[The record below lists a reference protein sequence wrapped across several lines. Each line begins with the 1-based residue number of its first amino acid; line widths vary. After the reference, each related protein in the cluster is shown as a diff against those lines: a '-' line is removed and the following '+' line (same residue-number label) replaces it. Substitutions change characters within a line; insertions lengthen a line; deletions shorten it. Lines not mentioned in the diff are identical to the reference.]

1 MWKKSSMRGKLM
13 LTILLGCMI
22 PYFVGGFYLNDQINK
37 YLYHSSIENSRKVL
51 EQVSEQ
57 INQSLIQDMR
67 EEVNLVSSFD
77 IVKNATGNLN
87 QYTDFDKNSF
97 EYHDYEVEAELEL
110 YFHKLKESHKNIN
123 FIFLATEQGEYMEY
137 PRFTPDEEYD
147 PRERSWYKEAIQQDG
162 VYTSEPYMTS
172 ITNEMVI
179 SFSKSIWNN
188 GQKIGVIGI
197 TVNLDELSD
206 SISQIHFGN
215 TGYIML
221 LSPQKRFIVCP
232 QHHEWILKTPEETGV
247 AGFKELLDEDETHFT
262 AEIDHETYV
271 INPML
276 NNNGWKI
283 ISVMNKE
290 EVLQQ
295 AKQAT
300 QILSMI
306 YIATILFIMVI
317 LYPIM
322 SQLLKPLK
330 TISDEIRRLSEL
342 DFSHNHEFKKLQNR
356 NDEIGTVMTAFNDM
370 QKKVNRYVK
379 ELTDNNL
386 EINLKND
393 LLVASEEELTA
404 QLEEINEQKDYIDY
418 LAYHDHLTNLPNRRK
433 FMEYLTSILETSQ
446 NAAVI
451 LLDLDDFKGINDVRG
466 HSFGDEVLKEVA
478 KRFEDIL
485 DDRVFI
491 SRFGGDEF
499 LFLAKYDHDISEIE
513 GKVIKIRNLFE
524 KSMLVDGS
532 PIMLR
537 CSIGIS
543 LYPKDSMDVNQLI
556 MQADLAMYAVKNANK
571 NGYQF
576 FYEEMLKNQ
585 IRISELEEILRE
597 AISED
602 GFKMLFQPMVDTKT
616 GQVAAFEALI
626 RLKDG
631 QAPPA
636 EFIKIAEKNGTI
648 IPIGRIV
655 TQTVLKQMH
664 QWKASGM
671 ELKPVSINFSAN
683 QLHDISYLD
692 FLQEQLS
699 IYQIAPQFLEIE
711 ITENILM
718 ENLQLTM
725 QFLNKLREMGI
736 AIAIDDFG
744 TGFSS
749 LNYLSFMPVNIVK
762 LDRSL
767 NVKFLEPDKLQV
779 MKSLIALV
787 HSFGL
792 TVVAEGIE
800 EAEHVELLKQFGC
813 DLIQGYYFSRPI
825 PAEEIVLIS
834 GNII

>member
-13 LTILLGCMI
+13 LTILLGCML
-22 PYFVGGFYLNDQINK
+22 PYFAGGFYLNERINQS
-37 YLYHSSIENSRKVL
+37 LYQSSIENSRKVL

-57 INQSLIQDMR
+57 INQSLIQDMQ
-67 EEVNLVSSFD
+67 EEVDLVASFD

-87 QYTDFDKNSF
+87 NYTEFHKDSF
-97 EYHDYEVEAELEL
+97 VYQEYKVEKELEG
-110 YFHKLKESHKNIN
+110 YFQKLTENHKNLN
-123 FIFLATEQGEYMEY
+123 FIFLATENGEYMEY
-137 PRFTPDEEYD
+137 PKFSPDETYD
-147 PRERSWYKEAIQQDG
+147 PRERSWYKEAIKKDE
-162 VYTSEPYMTS
+162 VYISEPYITS

-188 GQKIGVIGI
+188 DQKIGVIGI

-206 SISQIHFGN
+206 SISQIHFGK
-215 TGYIML
+215 TGYVML

-262 AEIDHETYV
+262 AEIEHETYV

-276 NNNGWKI
+276 NSNGWKI
-283 ISVMNKE
+283 ISVVSKE

-295 AKQAT
+295 ARQAT
-300 QILSMI
+300 QILVMI
-306 YIATILFIMVI
+306 YIVTILFIMMI

-322 SQLLKPLK
+322 NHLLKPMK
-330 TISDEIRRLSEL
+330 IISDEIRRLSEL
-342 DFSHNHEFKKLQNR
+342 DFSHNNEFKKLQNR
-356 NDEIGTVMTAFNDM
+356 NDEIGTVVTAFNDM
-370 QKKVNRYVK
+370 QNKVNRYFK

-393 LLVASEEELTA
+393 LLVATEEELTA
-404 QLEEINEQKDYIDY
+404 QLEEISEQKDYIDY

-466 HSFGDEVLKEVA
+466 HSFGDEVLKGVA
-478 KRFEDIL
+478 KRFEEIL
-485 DDRVFI
+485 DDQVFI

-499 LFLAKYDHDISEIE
+499 LFLIKYDHDISEIE
-513 GKVIKIRNLFE
+513 EKIVKIRNLFE
-524 KSMLVDGS
+524 ESMVVDGS
-532 PIMLR
+532 HVMLR
-537 CSIGIS
+537 CSIGVS
-543 LYPKDSMDVNQLI
+543 LYPNDSKDVNQLI
-556 MQADLAMYAVKNANK
+556 MQADLAMYSVKNANK
-571 NGYQF
+571 NGHQYF
-576 FYEEMLKNQ
+576 HEDMLKNQ
-585 IRISELEEILRE
+585 IRVSEIEEILRD
-597 AISED
+597 AITQD
-602 GFKMLFQPMVDTKT
+602 GFMMLYQPMVDTRT
-616 GQVAAFEALI
+616 GQIAAYEALL

-631 QAPPA
+631 QASPA
-636 EFIKIAEKNGTI
+636 EFIKIAEKNGMI
-648 IPIGRIV
+648 IQIGRLV
-655 TQTVLKQMH
+655 TQAVIKQMH
-664 QWKASGM
+664 LWKESGM
-671 ELKPVSINFSAN
+671 DLKPVSINFSAN
-683 QLHDISYLD
+683 QLQDIGYLD

-699 IYQIAPQFLEIE
+699 FYQIAPQFLEIE

-725 QFLNKLREMGI
+725 QFLNKLREMGV

-767 NVKFLEPDKLQV
+767 NLKFLEHDKLQV
-779 MKSLIALV
+779 MESLISLV
-787 HSFGL
+787 HSLGL

-800 EAEHVELLKQFGC
+800 KEEHVELLRQFGC
-813 DLIQGYYFSRPI
+813 DLIQGYYFSRPV
-825 PAEEIVLIS
+825 PAEQILTGTI
-834 GNII
+834 